1 MQCHR
6 RIFVFLAALC
16 CVAIVAAQDRTKQT
30 SDPLTFVRQFSSAQ
44 DVRRSHPALDKTLD
58 IVAGP
63 KDETQT
69 TDVLQSPRAIA
80 ADSEKRVF
88 VVDAGSHAIHV
99 FDFARA
105 KYSLLQADDRMQ
117 SPVGIAADQQGT
129 LYVTDKN
136 SRSVLVFD
144 PRGKFSRELMKTH
157 GSESYFEEPRGIAIH
172 RHSGRLYVCDGPRG
186 MVIILDQ
193 RGRVLGHIGKRGG
206 GKGQGE
212 FRNPVQ
218 VAVANDEVV
227 VLDAGNSRFQVF
239 DLQGHFRRETP
250 AVDADARSGLAA
262 DQAGNV
268 YITDPSVSQ
277 IEVFGPDGH
286 PLYRFGQTGQEAGQF
301 NGPEGLWIEAG
312 CLFVADTG
320 NRRVQEFRING
331 QTGSA
336 CQ

>member
-1 MQCHR
+1 MQR
-6 RIFVFLAALC
+6 RWRIVVLLLVALC
-16 CVAIVAAQDRTKQT
+16 GPVVSAQDRSKQAP
-30 SDPLTFVRQFSSAQ
+30 DPLTFVRQFSSAQ
-44 DVRRSHPALDKTLD
+44 DVKRTHPAFDKTLD

-69 TDVLQSPRAIA
+69 TDVLQSPKAITV
-80 ADSEKRVF
+80 DPEKRVF
-88 VVDAGSHAIHV
+88 VLDAGSHAIHV

-105 KYSLLQADDRMQ
+105 KYSLLQAGDRMQ
-117 SPVGIAADQQGT
+117 SPVGIAADQLGT
-129 LYVTDKN
+129 LYVTDKS

-157 GSESYFEEPRGIAIH
+157 GNESYFEEPRGIAVH
-172 RHSGRLYVCDGPRG
+172 RPSGRLYVCDGPRG

-193 RGRVLGHIGKRGG
+193 RGKVLGHIGKRGG

-218 VAVANDEVV
+218 IAVAGDEVV
-227 VLDAGNSRFQVF
+227 VLDAGNARFQVF
-239 DLQGHFRRETP
+239 DLKGRFRRETP
-250 AVDADARSGLAA
+250 TVDADAQSGLAV
-262 DQAGNV
+262 DESGNV
-268 YITDPSVSQ
+268 YVTDGIIGQV
-277 IEVFGPDGH
+277 EVFDPGGH

-312 CLFVADTG
+312 CLFVADSG
-320 NRRVQEFRING
+320 NKRVQEFRING
-331 QTGSA
+331 QNGST